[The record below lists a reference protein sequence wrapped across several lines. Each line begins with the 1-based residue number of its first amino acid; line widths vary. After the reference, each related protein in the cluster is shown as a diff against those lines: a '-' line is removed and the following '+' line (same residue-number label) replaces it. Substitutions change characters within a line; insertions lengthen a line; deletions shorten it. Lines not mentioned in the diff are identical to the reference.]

1 MTNTE
6 EILNGKKHLNEQG
19 FKIFLKNLKD
29 CLLGRNFSKAA
40 FIQHKFH
47 GPTQAR
53 NNPGEYKQPQN
64 FAASRQGAWGRQ
76 SITTNYNSHNSDPGR
91 RQSLYHN
98 AGASA
103 SHRQPDDITNPEGVL
118 VTSKRNTP
126 DVSGNI
132 KDMSFDNFLQMLYH
146 KLVQ

>member
-6 EILNGKKHLNEQG
+6 EILNDRKHLNEEG

-29 CLLGRNFSKAA
+29 CLLGRNFSEAA
-40 FIQHKFH
+40 FIQHKSEIAQENIKQ
-47 GPTQAR
+47 PI
-53 NNPGEYKQPQN
+53 KQPQN
-64 FAASRQGAWGRQ
+64 FAAPRQGAWGRQ
-76 SITTNYNSHNSDPGR
+76 SITTNYNSNNSGPGR

-98 AGASA
+98 AGVSA

-118 VTSKRNTP
+118 VTSRRDTP

-132 KDMSFDNFLQMLYH
+132 EDM
-146 KLVQ
+146 

>member
-1 MTNTE
+1 M
-6 EILNGKKHLNEQG
+6 
-19 FKIFLKNLKD
+19 
-29 CLLGRNFSKAA
+29 
-40 FIQHKFH
+40 
-47 GPTQAR
+47 
-53 NNPGEYKQPQN
+53 
-64 FAASRQGAWGRQ
+64 
-76 SITTNYNSHNSDPGR
+76 GR
-91 RQSLYHN
+91 RQSLYHT

-118 VTSKRNTP
+118 VTSKGDTP